1 MAFDMASHA
10 NTLLAGMAKAQ
21 AAGQRGYNVAAMPE
35 AERVGYN
42 KALLDCI
49 DHLEREAATEQNAI
63 IAAGLRV
70 AARELGVFRAEKLRA
85 VPQ

>member
-1 MAFDMASHA
+1 MAFDMTGFAEKVGA
-10 NTLLAGMAKAQ
+10 DMMKAQ
-21 AAGQRGYNVAAMPE
+21 TAGQRGYNVAAMPE

-49 DHLEREAATEQNAI
+49 DHLEREAATETNPI